1 MVHGEHLL
9 CFPVI
14 VLVALILIVLSF
26 RMLFRLFVLFLFIIA
41 IWYGLYFLGLSPP
54 PIEKAKPDNTK
65 LSEKK
70 AYAHV

>member
-41 IWYGLYFLGLSPP
+41 IWYGLYFLGLSAP
-54 PIEKAKPDNTK
+54 PIEKAKPDNTQ